1 MSDKIHAY
9 AAINK
14 GDKLKPFE
22 YAPGALGADQV
33 EIAVEYCGVCHSD
46 LSMLDNDWGM
56 TEYPLVPGH
65 EVVGKIKAIG
75 EHVTDR
81 KVGQRVGLGWFSGCC
96 MACHN
101 CLSGDHNL
109 CSDSL
114 RSESTI
120 VHRHGGFA
128 DRVRAHWVWTQPLPD
143 ALDYKKAG
151 PLFCGGITVFNP
163 IVQNNVQPT
172 DRVGVIGIGGLG
184 HLALAFLNKWGCEVT
199 AFTSSDSKREEA
211 LKLGAHKIVNT
222 RDKEQLKKI
231 AGSLNFILSTVNAT
245 LDWNEYIGTLAPK
258 GRFVTV
264 GIVTEPI
271 QLAAFPLIGGQKSF
285 GGSPLGSPST
295 VEKMIEF
302 SARHSIVPVIES
314 FKMSEVN
321 DAFEHLKAGKA
332 RYRIILTNDIA

>member
-96 MACHN
+96 MACRN
-101 CLSGDHNL
+101 CLSGGHNL

-114 RSESTI
+114 PRL
-120 VHRHGGFA
+120 R
-128 DRVRAHWVWTQPLPD
+128 RPRAG
-143 ALDYKKAG
+143 AL
-151 PLFCGGITVFNP
+151 
-163 IVQNNVQPT
+163 
-172 DRVGVIGIGGLG
+172 GVDP
-184 HLALAFLNKWGCEVT
+184 
-199 AFTSSDSKREEA
+199 TSSRCSR
-211 LKLGAHKIVNT
+211 L
-222 RDKEQLKKI
+222 Q
-231 AGSLNFILSTVNAT
+231 
-245 LDWNEYIGTLAPK
+245 K
-258 GRFVTV
+258 GRPTFLRRDH
-264 GIVTEPI
+264 GLQSHRPE
-271 QLAAFPLIGGQKSF
+271 
-285 GGSPLGSPST
+285 
-295 VEKMIEF
+295 
-302 SARHSIVPVIES
+302 
-314 FKMSEVN
+314 
-321 DAFEHLKAGKA
+321 
-332 RYRIILTNDIA
+332 